1 MGVPPASA
9 SMAVHISEIL
19 SNGIAGWLHYRL
31 KNVNVKLFK
40 SLVIPGIVGAVIG
53 AALLS
58 SLEGY
63 AHYIRPLI
71 SIYTFIL
78 GFVILNKALK
88 ISLIKAKGKRL
99 TRVVPLG
106 FGGGFVD
113 AVGGGG
119 WGSIVLS
126 TLIAGGRN
134 ARYALGSVKLS
145 RFFIAL
151 FSSLTF
157 LTLLEE
163 IHWHSMSGLV
173 IGSTL
178 AAPIAVRLSHR
189 ISVKI
194 LMVAVGVIVVCVSF
208 YTIFRSFY

>member
-1 MGVPPASA
+1 
-9 SMAVHISEIL
+9 
-19 SNGIAGWLHYRL
+19 
-31 KNVNVKLFK
+31 
-40 SLVIPGIVGAVIG
+40 VIPGIIGAVIG

-63 AHYIRPLI
+63 SHYIRPVI
-71 SIYTFIL
+71 SFYTLIL
-78 GFVILNKALK
+78 GLVILNRAFKV
-88 ISLIKAKGKRL
+88 SLIKAKGKRI
-99 TRVVPLG
+99 TKVVPLG

-151 FSSLTF
+151 FSSITF
-157 LTLLEE
+157 LTLLNDL
-163 IHWHSMSGLV
+163 HWHSMSGLV
-173 IGSTL
+173 IGSIL
-178 AAPIAVRLSHR
+178 AAPIAVKLSNK

-194 LMVAVGVIVVCVSF
+194 IMIAVGAIVVCASS
-208 YTIFRSFY
+208 YTIFKSF